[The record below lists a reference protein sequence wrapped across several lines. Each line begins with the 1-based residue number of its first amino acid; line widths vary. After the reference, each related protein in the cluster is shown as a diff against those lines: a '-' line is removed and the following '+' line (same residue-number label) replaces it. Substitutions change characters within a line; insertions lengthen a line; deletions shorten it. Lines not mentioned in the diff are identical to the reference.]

1 MKSGKARKQRYLASV
16 CGVVGSR
23 IMGLGLTSGGHL
35 THGHYTAQR
44 AVSATSLYFESLP
57 YEVRAL
63 FMWGGDVGIFLE
75 FVLGQI
81 KSDLLKVSHC
91 QSATS
96 SSGGFWLCFPLT
108 WTINIPVA
116 YTHVAAFLEIYKIG
130 RFSVRVNNCKIF
142 ES

>member
-108 WTINIPVA
+108 STINNSRC
-116 YTHVAAFLEIYKIG
+116 IY
-130 RFSVRVNNCKIF
+130 SCCCIF
-142 ES
+142 RDLQDWQVFCARQQL